1 MNTSAVVSASGSAPS
16 RTLAGTLRPEL
27 GRIALGCVCLVGT
40 NVFSLAIPWLLKQA
54 IDALR
59 ELVPVAAHGVVVRNA
74 VLIIVFA
81 VLQALIRTW
90 SRIFIFDAGR
100 NIEYGLRRD
109 LFDHLA
115 RLDPGF
121 YRRHPTGDVMSRLT
135 NDLTSVRLLYGPG
148 LLNLLNTA
156 LVYATAL
163 ALLLRLSPRLTALAL
178 IPYPL
183 LLGAA
188 RLASRRIYRASR
200 AIQDQL
206 GTMSTAIQEDLAG
219 IAVIKHYTLEESR
232 QQAFR
237 VVNDEY
243 LDRSL
248 ALVRARGA
256 LMPVFAMLG
265 GIGTLIVLWAG
276 GREVI
281 AGRMSV
287 GSLVAFNGYLVLL
300 SWPTFALGWII
311 GIWQRGVAS
320 WARVRELFETQ
331 PTIGDGDPDR
341 VPMPPRDELRQAEP
355 GYAHAIADSSL
366 TPSVDVRDLSIAAGG
381 RKLLDGVSFVLPAG
395 ATLAIVGRTGSGK
408 TTLVDAVL
416 RMQEVAPGAVRVG
429 GRDVTHIPLAAL
441 RGMIGYAP
449 QDAFLFSATVAEN
462 IAFGIRDE
470 PDPAA
475 RDERVRRAAE
485 AAGLAPDVAVLPDGY
500 GTLVGERGITLSG
513 GQRQRVALAR
523 ALAADPQILI
533 LDDSLSSVDAE
544 TERAI
549 LTKLR
554 PILSG
559 RTSILI
565 SHRVAA
571 VKDADQ
577 ILVLD
582 GGRVAEQG
590 THAALLASGGV
601 YASLYR
607 EQLAQEAVE

>member
-1 MNTSAVVSASGSAPS
+1 V
-16 RTLAGTLRPEL
+16 
-27 GRIALGCVCLVGT
+27 LGCLCLVGT
-40 NVFSLAIPWLLKQA
+40 NAFSLAIPWLLKQA

-59 ELVPVAAHGVVVRNA
+59 QLAPAAALAPTVAHAIVVRDA
-74 VLIIVFA
+74 IAIIVFA

-90 SRIFIFDAGR
+90 SRIFIFDAAR

-109 LFDHLA
+109 LFAHLT
-115 RLDPGF
+115 RLDPAF
-121 YRRHPTGDVMSRLT
+121 YRRHPTGDVMSRMT
-135 NDLTSVRLLYGPG
+135 NDLTAVRALYGPG
-148 LLNLLNTA
+148 LLNLFNTA
-156 LVYATAL
+156 LLYATAL
-163 ALLLRLSPRLTALAL
+163 WLLLQLSPRLTLLAL
-178 IPYPL
+178 LPYPL
-183 LLGAA
+183 LLVVA
-188 RLASRRIYRASR
+188 RLASRRIHRASR
-200 AIQDQL
+200 LIQDQL

-219 IAVIKHYTLEESR
+219 IAVIKHYALEASR
-232 QQAFR
+232 EKAFR
-237 VVNDEY
+237 GVNDEY
-243 LDRSL
+243 LNRSL
-248 ALVRARGA
+248 ALVRVRGA
-256 LMPVFAMLG
+256 LMPLFAVLG
-265 GIGTLIVLWAG
+265 GVGTLIVLWAG

-281 AGRMSV
+281 AGRMTV

-311 GIWQRGVAS
+311 GIWQRGVAG
-320 WARVRELFETQ
+320 WARVRELLDTT
-331 PTIGDGDPDR
+331 P
-341 VPMPPRDELRQAEP
+341 
-355 GYAHAIADSSL
+355 AIADARDNDVPAAAGAPK
-366 TPSVDVRDLSIAAGG
+366 PSVDVRDLVIAADG
-381 RKLLDGVSFVLPAG
+381 RRLLDGVSFALPAG

-416 RMQEVAPGAVRVG
+416 RMQEVAPGAVSVG
-429 GRDVTHIPLAAL
+429 GRDVTRMPLGEL

-462 IAFGIRDE
+462 IAFGIRGDV
-470 PDPAA
+470 DAA
-475 RDERVRRAAE
+475 VLDERVRRAAE

-549 LTKLR
+549 LTRLR
-554 PILSG
+554 PILAG

-582 GGRVAEQG
+582 GGRIAESG

>member
-1 MNTSAVVSASGSAPS
+1 VNTSGVNLPVGSTPKH
-16 RTLAGTLRPEL
+16 TLTHTLRPEL
-27 GRIALGCVCLVGT
+27 GRIVLGCLCLAGT
-40 NVFSLAIPWLLKQA
+40 NAFALAIPWLLKQS

-59 ELVPVAAHGVVVRNA
+59 TLAPSTAHGIVVRDA
-74 VLIIVFA
+74 IAIIAFA
-81 VLQALIRTW
+81 VLQGVIRTW
-90 SRIFIFDAGR
+90 SRIFIFDAAR
-100 NIEYGLRRD
+100 NIEYALRRD
-109 LFDHLA
+109 LLGHLT
-115 RLDPGF
+115 RLDPAF

-135 NDLTSVRLLYGPG
+135 NDLTAVRALYGPG
-148 LLNLLNTA
+148 LLNLFNTA
-156 LVYATAL
+156 LVYATAM
-163 ALLLRLSPRLTALAL
+163 ALLLQLSPRLTLLAL

-183 LLGAA
+183 LLVAA
-188 RLASRRIYRASR
+188 RLASRRIHRASR

-232 QQAFR
+232 QRAFR
-237 VVNDEY
+237 GVNDEY
-243 LDRSL
+243 LARALS
-248 ALVRARGA
+248 LVRVRGA
-256 LMPVFAMLG
+256 LMPMFAMLG

-281 AGRMSV
+281 AGRMTV

-311 GIWQRGVAS
+311 GIWQRGMAG
-320 WARVRELFETQ
+320 WARVRELLDTK
-331 PTIGDGDPDR
+331 
-341 VPMPPRDELRQAEP
+341 P
-355 GYAHAIADSSL
+355 GIADAPDAVRAAGTS
-366 TPSVDVRDLSIAAGG
+366 TPSVEVRDLTIVTDE
-381 RKLLDGVSFVLPAG
+381 RRLLDGVSFKLPAG
-395 ATLAIVGRTGSGK
+395 ATLAIVGPTGSGK

-416 RMQEVAPGAVRVG
+416 RMQEVAPGAVRIG
-429 GRDVTHIPLAAL
+429 GDDITRIPLGEL
-441 RGMIGYAP
+441 RRMIGYAP
-449 QDAFLFSATVAEN
+449 QDAFLFSATVADN
-462 IAFGIRDE
+462 IAFGIRGDLDE
-470 PDPAA
+470 AA

-485 AAGLAPDVAVLPDGY
+485 AAGLAPDVAVLPEGY

-544 TERAI
+544 TERTI
-549 LTKLR
+549 LTRLR
-554 PILSG
+554 PILAG

-582 GGRVAEQG
+582 GGRVAEAG
-590 THAALLASGGV
+590 THAVLLASGGL

-607 EQLAQEAVE
+607 EQLAQEAVT